1 MTRMIQSLRTAA
13 IVLATATALTGAR
26 AQLHHF
32 AVEAQGG
39 GPIGNRTAGI
49 PFFIQ
54 VLAQDTLN
62 VTETS
67 FTGTVEIS
75 SNGPISTGGGTT
87 AAFSGGILA
96 SHSVNFISGGFF
108 TLTATNSAGAES
120 GVSDTFTISNP
131 LPQISS
137 LSPSNRTA
145 GDTGFTLT
153 VNGTNF
159 TPVSSVLFNG
169 SAGPTV
175 FLNDS
180 QVTASI
186 AATHIDTAGSFTVE
200 VSSPA
205 PGGGTS
211 NQSAFAVLNP
221 VLRAKI
227 FLEGPYGGGGAM
239 STQLRADGVIPLS
252 QPYAGAPWSY
262 AGTESVAT
270 IPAGVVDWVLL
281 GLRTGTTGSTQV
293 SRRAAFLKSDG
304 AIADLD
310 GSGPVAFPGVG
321 LGNYYVVVEHRN
333 HIPAMTASAR
343 PLNAPADSCD
353 ITTGPGQYS
362 GAGAKSL
369 GGGAWGMFSGDYS
382 GDAFIDASDFTGPD
396 NEIFLS
402 GYRRS
407 DLNLDGFID
416 ASDFTYPDNNMFTG
430 SNVPD

>member
-1 MTRMIQSLRTAA
+1 M
-13 IVLATATALTGAR
+13 LATVTALTGAR

-32 AVEAQGG
+32 SVESQGG

-62 VTETS
+62 ATETS

-87 AAFSGGILA
+87 VAFSGGILS
-96 SHSVNFISGGFF
+96 SHSVNFSSGGSFI
-108 TLTATNSAGAES
+108 LTATNSAGAES
-120 GVSDTFTISNP
+120 GVSNTFTVSNP

-137 LSPSNRTA
+137 LTPSNRTV
-145 GDTGFTLT
+145 GDTGFILT
-153 VNGTNF
+153 VTGTDF

-169 SAGPTV
+169 SPRTTV
-175 FLNDS
+175 FLSDS
-180 QVTASI
+180 QLTASI
-186 AATHIDTAGSFTVE
+186 ASADIDTTGSFPVE

-211 NQSAFAVLNP
+211 NQFVFTVLNP

-227 FLEGPYGGGGAM
+227 YLQGPYGGGGTM
-239 STQLRADGVIPLS
+239 STQLRTDGVIPLS
-252 QPYAGAPWSY
+252 QPFTGAPWNY
-262 AGTESVAT
+262 TGTESVAT
-270 IPAGVVDWVLL
+270 VPAGVVDWVLL
-281 GLRTGTTGSTQV
+281 SLRTGTTGATQV
-293 SRRAAFLKSDG
+293 SRRSAFLKSDG

-321 LGNYYVVVEHRN
+321 LGNYYVVVRHRN
-333 HIPAMTASAR
+333 HIPAMTATAR
-343 PLNAPADSCD
+343 PLNAPADLCD
-353 ITTGPGQYS
+353 FTSDPGSYFG
-362 GAGAKSL
+362 GAAKSL
-369 GGGAWGMFSGDYS
+369 GGGEYGLFSGDYS
-382 GDAFIDASDFTGPD
+382 GDEFIDASDFAGPD

-416 ASDFTYPDNNMFTG
+416 ASDFTFPDNNIFIG
-430 SNVPD
+430 SNVPN